1 MIDLKKGYFKDQNP
15 VITDW
20 DEPTIREFNG
30 HKVLGRK
37 TAGYGST
44 FAYAGKEYEGRTWA
58 DNHRIF
64 KIKILTELMLLQE
77 YNQRVDFSFCL
88 CGYYGTDGKGIP
100 HHSDTVPTLDDLVVS
115 ISFGAPRVFTWR
127 HYQNDIK
134 KKTNTSEIETNIEN
148 FVVGEDTYIL
158 EHGDVLIFDGYSQMK
173 STHAVPD
180 MVAAEERIN
189 LTFRTGV

>member
-1 MIDLKKGYFKDQNP
+1 MIDYKKGYFKDQNP

-44 FAYAGKEYEGRTWA
+44 FVYAGKEYKGRTWA

-64 KIKILTELMLLQE
+64 RIKTLTEKMLLQE
-77 YNQRVDFSFCL
+77 YNARVDFSFCL
-88 CGYYGTDGKGIP
+88 CGYYGEDGKGIP
-100 HHSDTVPTLDDLVVS
+100 HHSDTVPTLDDYVVS

-127 HYQNDIK
+127 HYQNPVK
-134 KKTNTSEIETNIEN
+134 TKTNTSEIDTVSEN
-148 FVVGEDTYIL
+148 FIKSEDTYIL
-158 EHGDVLIFDGYSQMK
+158 EHGDVLIFDGHSQMK

-180 MVAAEERIN
+180 MIGAGERIN

>member
-1 MIDLKKGYFKDQNP
+1 MIKHIKHIFAEFEHGIDKWDDPRERMFEGTMVKGR
-15 VITDW
+15 
-20 DEPTIREFNG
+20 PTRGFG
-30 HKVLGRK
+30 D
-37 TAGYGST
+37 ST
-44 FAYAGKEYEGRTWA
+44 FNYAGKLYEPEPWT
-58 DNHRIF
+58 H
-64 KIKILTELMLLQE
+64 KMQLIKVAAEDVAS
-77 YNQRVDFSFCL
+77 RVFNKEIKFTFCL
-88 CGYYGTDGKGIP
+88 CGFYPDDKGIP
-100 HHSDTVPTLDDLVVS
+100 HHSDTVPTLDDVVVS
-115 ISFGAPRVFTWR
+115 LSFGAPRVFTWR

>member
-1 MIDLKKGYFKDQNP
+1 MIDYKKGYFKDQNP

-44 FAYAGKEYEGRTWA
+44 FAYAGKEYKGRTWA

-64 KIKILTELMLLQE
+64 RIKTLTEKMLLEE
-77 YNQRVDFSFCL
+77 YGTRVDFSFCL
-88 CGYYGTDGKGIP
+88 CGYYGEDGKGIP
-100 HHSDTVPTLDDLVVS
+100 HHSDTVPTLDDYVVS

-127 HYQNDIK
+127 HYQNPVK
-134 KKTNTSEIETNIEN
+134 TKTNTSEIDTVSEN
-148 FVVGEDTYIL
+148 FIKSEDTYIL
-158 EHGDVLIFDGYSQMK
+158 EHGDVLIFDGHSQMK

-180 MVAAEERIN
+180 MIGAGERIN

>member
-1 MIDLKKGYFKDQNP
+1 MIDFKKGYFKNENP
-15 VITDW
+15 IITDW
-20 DEPTIREFNG
+20 DKPNIREFNG
-30 HKVLGRK
+30 DKVLGRK
-37 TAGYGST
+37 TAGYGGT
-44 FAYAGKEYEGRTWA
+44 FTYAGKEYKGRAWS

-64 KIKILTELMLLQE
+64 RIKTLTEHMLLQE
-77 YNQRVDFSFCL
+77 YDLRVDFSFCL

-127 HYQNDIK
+127 YYQNEIK
-134 KKTNTSEIETNIEN
+134 KKTDTSEIETKIEN

-158 EHGDVLIFDGYSQMK
+158 EHGDVLIFDGHSHMK

-180 MVAAEERIN
+180 IVGAEERIN
-189 LTFRTGV
+189 LTFRTGI